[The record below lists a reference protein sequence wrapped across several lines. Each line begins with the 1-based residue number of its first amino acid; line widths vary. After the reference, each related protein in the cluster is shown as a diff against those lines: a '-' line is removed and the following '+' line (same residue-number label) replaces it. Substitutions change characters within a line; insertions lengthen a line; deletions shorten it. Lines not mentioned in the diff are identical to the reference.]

1 MDRGAWWATV
11 HGDCTTLKE
20 SDMTSRLK
28 KNNKILLLFLIL
40 ISSWFFITHHA
51 SSLITK
57 CKLKGSYKIVLRASF
72 FFSKEWQVS
81 QLLCFLLF
89 YQNL

>member
-72 FFSKEWQVS
+72 FP
-81 QLLCFLLF
+81 
-89 YQNL
+89 